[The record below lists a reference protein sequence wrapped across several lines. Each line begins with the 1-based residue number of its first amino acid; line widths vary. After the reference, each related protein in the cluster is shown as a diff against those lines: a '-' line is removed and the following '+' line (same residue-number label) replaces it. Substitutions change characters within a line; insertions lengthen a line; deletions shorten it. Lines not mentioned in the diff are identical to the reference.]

1 MLVSRPEVQII
12 YQAALVSQVTFYAG
26 VLVAALFLKRNRRVP
41 LLSFAYV
48 FSLMNAAALV
58 GLFYFVIGKR
68 NVWAREH

>member
-1 MLVSRPEVQII
+1 VSRPDVGII
-12 YQAALVSQVTFYAG
+12 YQAALVSQVVFYG
-26 VLVAALFLKRNRRVP
+26 SVLVAALFLKRNRRVP
-41 LLSFAYV
+41 LLNFAYV